1 MEFLKQ
7 ILGDDLYSQ
16 VENKVNSYNSDEK
29 NKNNQVKIVNLSE
42 GNYVGKDKFDA
53 KETEITDLK
62 QQLNNA
68 NKQIDDFKEMDI
80 DSIKKTADE
89 YRQKFEQAQK
99 EADTKIKEMQYDSDL
114 TEYMKTLKINDD
126 VHAENLK
133 KMIKEKKLPFENGK
147 LIGGDDVVNM
157 YKEKYPS
164 VFKNEEDIPNISSST
179 PGTNEN
185 FISGDPDKMDF
196 STYKKW
202 REQNN

>member
-114 TEYMKTLKINDD
+114 TENMKTLKINDYL
-126 VHAENLK
+126 HAEKLK

>member
-16 VENKVNSYNSDEK
+16 VESKVNSYNSDEK

-42 GNYVGKDKFDA
+42 GNYVGKDKFEA

-62 QQLNNA
+62 QQLDNA

-80 DSIKKTADE
+80 DSIKKTADD
-89 YRQKFEQAQK
+89 YKQKFEQAQK

-114 TEYMKTLKINDD
+114 TEYMKTLKINDE

-133 KMIKEKKLPFENGK
+133 KMIKEKNLPFENGK

-164 VFKNEEDIPNISSST
+164 VFKAEEDIPNISAST
-179 PGTNEN
+179 PGTNQN
-185 FISGDPDKMDF
+185 LVSGDPDKMDF

-202 REQNN
+202 REQNK

>member
-16 VENKVNSYNSDEK
+16 VESKVNSYNSDEK

-42 GNYVGKDKFDA
+42 GNYVGKDKFDT

-89 YRQKFEQAQK
+89 YKQKFEQAQK
-99 EADTKIKEMQYDSDL
+99 EADTKIKEMQYNSDL
-114 TEYMKTLKINDD
+114 TEYMKTLKINDE

-133 KMIKEKKLPFENGK
+133 KMIKDKKLPFENGK

-164 VFKNEEDIPNISSST
+164 VFKNEEDIPNFASST
-179 PGTNEN
+179 PGTNQN
-185 FISGDPDKMDF
+185 FVSGDPDKMDF
-196 STYKKW
+196 ATYKKW

>member
-16 VENKVNSYNSDEK
+16 VESKVNSYNSDEK

-89 YRQKFEQAQK
+89 YKQKFEQAQK
-99 EADTKIKEMQYDSDL
+99 EADTKIKEMQYNSDL
-114 TEYMKTLKINDD
+114 TEYMKTLKINDE

-133 KMIKEKKLPFENGK
+133 KMIKDKKLPFENGK

-164 VFKNEEDIPNISSST
+164 VFKNEEDIPNFASST
-179 PGTNEN
+179 PGTNQN
-185 FISGDPDKMDF
+185 FVSGDPDKMDF
-196 STYKKW
+196 ATYKKW

>member
-16 VENKVNSYNSDEK
+16 VESKVNSYNSDEK

-42 GNYVGKDKFDA
+42 GNYVGKDKFEA

-62 QQLNNA
+62 QQLDNA

-80 DSIKKTADE
+80 DSIKKTADD
-89 YRQKFEQAQK
+89 YKQKFEQAQK

-114 TEYMKTLKINDD
+114 TEYMKTLKINDE

-133 KMIKEKKLPFENGK
+133 KMIKEKNLPFENGK

-164 VFKNEEDIPNISSST
+164 VFKNEEDIPNFASST
-179 PGTNEN
+179 PGTNQN
-185 FISGDPDKMDF
+185 LVSGDPDKMDF

>member
-16 VENKVNSYNSDEK
+16 VESKVNSYNSDEK

-42 GNYVGKDKFDA
+42 GNYVGKDKFEA
-53 KETEITDLK
+53 KETEVSNLNT
-62 QQLNNA
+62 QLSEA
-68 NKQIDDFKEMDI
+68 NKQIEAFKEMDI
-80 DSIKKTADE
+80 ESIKKSAED
-89 YRQKFEQAQK
+89 YKQKFEQAQK
-99 EADTKIKEMQYDSDL
+99 EADTRIKEMQYDSDL
-114 TEYMKTLKINDD
+114 TDYMKTLKINDD

-164 VFKNEEDIPNISSST
+164 IFKAEEDIPNISAPT
-179 PGTNEN
+179 PGTNQN
-185 FISGDPDKMDF
+185 FVSGDPDKMDF
-196 STYKKW
+196 ATYKKW

>member
-16 VENKVNSYNSDEK
+16 VESKVNSYNSDEK
-29 NKNNQVKIVNLSE
+29 NKNKQVKIVNLSE
-42 GNYVGKDKFDA
+42 GNYVGKDKFDT
-53 KETEITDLK
+53 KETEIINLK
-62 QQLNNA
+62 QQLDNA

-80 DSIKKTADE
+80 DSIKKTAADYKE
-89 YRQKFEQAQK
+89 KFEQVQK

-133 KMIKEKKLPFENGK
+133 KMIKEKNLPFENGK

-164 VFKNEEDIPNISSST
+164 VFKAEEDIPNISAST
-179 PGTNEN
+179 PGTNQN
-185 FISGDPDKMDF
+185 FVSGDPDKMDF

-202 REQNN
+202 REQNK

>member
-1 MEFLKQ
+1 MEFLKE

-16 VENKVNSYNSDEK
+16 VESKVNSYNSDEK
-29 NKNNQVKIVNLSE
+29 NKNKQVKIVNLSE
-42 GNYVGKDKFDA
+42 GNYVGKDKFDT
-53 KETEITDLK
+53 KETEIVNLK
-62 QQLNNA
+62 QQLDNA

-80 DSIKKTADE
+80 DSIKKTAADYKE
-89 YRQKFEQAQK
+89 KFEQVQK

-133 KMIKEKKLPFENGK
+133 KMIKEKNLPFENGK

-164 VFKNEEDIPNISSST
+164 VFKAEEDIPNISAST
-179 PGTNEN
+179 PGTNQN
-185 FISGDPDKMDF
+185 FVSGDPDKMDF

-202 REQNN
+202 REQNK

>member
-16 VENKVNSYNSDEK
+16 VESKINSYNSDEK
-29 NKNNQVKIVNLSE
+29 NKDNQVKIVNLSE

-53 KETEITDLK
+53 KETELK
-62 QQLNNA
+62 NLNTQLTEA
-68 NKQIDDFKEMDI
+68 NKQIESFKEMDI
-80 DSIKKTADE
+80 ESIKKSAED
-89 YRQKFEQAQK
+89 YKLKFEQAQK
-99 EADTKIKEMQYDSDL
+99 EADEKVKEMQYDSDL
-114 TEYMKTLKINDD
+114 AEYVKNLKINDD

-147 LIGGDDVVNM
+147 LIGGDDIVNI

-164 VFKNEEDIPNISSST
+164 VFKAEEDIPNFSAST
-179 PGTNEN
+179 PGTTQN

-196 STYKKW
+196 NTYKKW
-202 REQNN
+202 REQNK

>member
-16 VENKVNSYNSDEK
+16 VESKINSYNSDEK

-53 KETEITDLK
+53 KETELTDLK
-62 QQLNNA
+62 QQLDNA

-80 DSIKKTADE
+80 DAIKKTAND
-89 YRQKFEQAQK
+89 YKQKFEQAQK
-99 EADTKIKEMQYDSDL
+99 EKDIKIKEMQYDSDL

-133 KMIKEKKLPFENGK
+133 KMIKDKKLPFENGK

-164 VFKNEEDIPNISSST
+164 VFKNEEDIPNFASST
-179 PGTNEN
+179 PGTNQN

-196 STYKKW
+196 ATYKKW